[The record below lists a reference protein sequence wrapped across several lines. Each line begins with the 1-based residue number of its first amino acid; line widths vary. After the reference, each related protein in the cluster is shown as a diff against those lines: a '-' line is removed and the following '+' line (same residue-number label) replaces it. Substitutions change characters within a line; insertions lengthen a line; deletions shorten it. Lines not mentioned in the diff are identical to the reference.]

1 MFDVLIQMFLLILCG
16 AGWRL
21 LRPAGLEGDQT
32 RRVLTAVVY
41 YLFLP
46 ALILKLMSRAELGGE
61 SLRISLFGFS
71 VMGLGGMF
79 AAAYV
84 FGRRLPPAQA
94 GAVWLAVTFPNVTFL
109 GLPVLLET
117 FGDWAALLVIQLD
130 LFSFTPAVLTL
141 GVSVARALGC
151 KNENQPVNALLRV
164 PPLWAAAVAVGANL
178 AGWQWPAW
186 LSNLFDLLAQGV
198 TPLMLL
204 SLGLALEW
212 PRAGQ
217 RFWPHV
223 LPVVVLRLLLLPLV
237 ATFLV
242 ERLGFAGVE
251 AAALV
256 MEAGMPSM
264 LFGIVLCDRFG
275 LDSRLYALL
284 VTVTTLLAVVTL
296 PLWYSWQGT
305 GIPWPGAR

>member
-1 MFDVLIQMFLLILCG
+1 MFLLILCG

-21 LRPAGLEGDQT
+21 LRPAGLEADRT

-61 SLRISLFGFS
+61 SLRIALFGFA
-71 VMGLGGMF
+71 VMGLGGMI

-84 FGRRLPPAQA
+84 FGRRLPPPQA

-130 LFSFTPAVLTL
+130 LFSFTPAVLSVGVAVARTL
-141 GVSVARALGC
+141 GR
-151 KNENQPVNALLRV
+151 KNEGRPVNALLRV
-164 PPLWAAAVAVGANL
+164 PPLWAAIVAVGVNL
-178 AGWQWPAW
+178 AGWHWPAW

-198 TPLMLL
+198 TLLMLL

-212 PRAGQ
+212 PGEGR
-217 RFWPHV
+217 RLWSHV
-223 LPVVVLRLLLLPLV
+223 LPVVVLRLLLIPLA
-237 ATFLV
+237 ATWLV
-242 ERLGFAGVE
+242 GWLGFTGIK
-251 AAALV
+251 AAALA

-296 PLWYSWQGT
+296 PLWYAWQGA